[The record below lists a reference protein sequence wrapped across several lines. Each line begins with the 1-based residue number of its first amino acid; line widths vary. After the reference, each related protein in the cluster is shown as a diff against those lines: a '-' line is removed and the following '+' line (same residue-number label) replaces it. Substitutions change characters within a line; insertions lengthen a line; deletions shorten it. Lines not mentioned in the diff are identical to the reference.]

1 MLAYAISDPST
12 LSFEHL
18 SEDLKRFSLLASMI
32 VYRDR
37 SNPNYSDDAKLFL
50 EVAKHFDF
58 DKVLLHGDVEL
69 ACRFK
74 ADGVHLRGDQFDLI
88 SEAKSC
94 GLFTIASAHSLEELL
109 ELQSRGVDM
118 ATLSPIFA
126 TPNKGK
132 PLGVNILKE
141 LQAELS
147 MPVIALGGILSDEQ
161 IKSCKTAGF
170 AGFASI
176 RYFTR

>member
-18 SEDLKRFSLLASMI
+18 SEDLQRFSRLASMI

-37 SNPNYSDDAKLFL
+37 LTPNYNDNAKLFL
-50 EVAKHFDF
+50 ETTKHFDF

-69 ACRFK
+69 ACKLK
-74 ADGVHLRGDQFDLI
+74 ADGVHLRSDQFELI
-88 SEAKSC
+88 AEAKSC
-94 GLFTIASAHSLEELL
+94 GLFTVASAHSLEELL
-109 ELQSRGVDM
+109 DLQERGADM

-132 PLGVNILKE
+132 PLGVNILKT
-141 LQAELS
+141 LKAELD
-147 MPVIALGGILSDEQ
+147 MPIIALGGILGDEQ
-161 IKSCKTAGF
+161 IQACKTAGF